1 MKTNRSQ
8 AYQLLLMIGDE
19 LRSST
24 FERKIV
30 EEKFHY
36 DVLRRSDTGR
46 TTIAVKDLIWT
57 NLSEGWDE
65 NLSKTTKL
73 FVIERVIPAVKYANM
88 LWHWPVKAKTQE
100 RKALKELID
109 NKVLFRTEVPGI
121 YLINPIRIWKC
132 NPITCVEATK
142 DLIRTEGKP
151 ALHMIRDL
159 RPGDRYSS
167 RTLEDKFNSLT
178 DNGITPNLL
187 EEPDISIISN
197 TENPTL
203 LE

>member
-8 AYQLLLMIGDE
+8 AYQLLLMISDE
-19 LRSST
+19 LRNSA

-36 DVLRRSDTGR
+36 DVFRRTDTGR
-46 TTIAVKDLIWT
+46 TTVAVKDLVWT
-57 NLSEGWDE
+57 NLADGWNEGL
-65 NLSKTTKL
+65 NGPTQL
-73 FVIERVIPAVKYANM
+73 FVLKHVIPAVKYANM
-88 LWHWPVKAKTQE
+88 LWHWPVQCKSQE
-100 RKALKELID
+100 RKAIKELID
-109 NKVLFRTEVPGI
+109 NKVLFRTEVPGL
-121 YLINPIRIWKC
+121 YLINPIKIWKC

-167 RTLEDKFNSLT
+167 RTLEDRFNSLT

-187 EEPDISIISN
+187 QEPNITISN
-197 TENPTL
+197 TEDSTR